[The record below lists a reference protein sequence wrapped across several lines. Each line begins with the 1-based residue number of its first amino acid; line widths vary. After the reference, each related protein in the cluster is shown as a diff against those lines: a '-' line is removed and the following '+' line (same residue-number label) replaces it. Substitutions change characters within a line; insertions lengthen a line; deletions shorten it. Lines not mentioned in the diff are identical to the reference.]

1 MRGVLRFFISAPKK
15 VNRGN
20 LQDVCVDTLVLVEA
34 SRVLA
39 PLVGGK
45 ASTSDFN
52 FEALGL
58 KSCQEVRS
66 SRLANVY

>member
-1 MRGVLRFFISAPKK
+1 MRAPKK

-20 LQDVCVDTLVLVEA
+20 LQDVCVGTLVLVEV

-39 PLVGGK
+39 PLVGERS
-45 ASTSDFN
+45 STSDFN
-52 FEALGL
+52 FEAFGL